1 MPRLVQPTAAAA
13 DARAVPETDTSWLER
28 TAKYI
33 PGEVIA
39 AYKAAFAILVLVPDT
54 EAAKV
59 SVGWITFAV
68 CLILTPVYL
77 YQMNKRASAPVTGK
91 PLWIQLVIATVS
103 FVVWAYALGGPF
115 AFAGQPIVMGGYREW
130 IAGIILILYTLGV
143 GAYKP

>member
-1 MPRLVQPTAAAA
+1 MPRLVPSTGPAGTRAAAG
-13 DARAVPETDTSWLER
+13 TDTSWLER

-39 AYKAAFAILVLVPDT
+39 AYKAAFALLTLVPDT
-54 EAAKV
+54 EPAKV
-59 SVGWITFAV
+59 GVGWIVFV
-68 CLILTPVYL
+68 FCLVFTPIYL
-77 YQMNKRASAPVTGK
+77 YQMNKRASTPVTGK
-91 PLWIQLVIATVS
+91 PLWIQLLIATVS

-115 AFAGQPIVMGGYREW
+115 AFVEQPTVLGGYREW